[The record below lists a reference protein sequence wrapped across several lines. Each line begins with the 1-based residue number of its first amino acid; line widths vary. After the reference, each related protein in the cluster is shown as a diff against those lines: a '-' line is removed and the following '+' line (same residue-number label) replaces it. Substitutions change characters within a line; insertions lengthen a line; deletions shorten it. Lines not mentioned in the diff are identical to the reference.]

1 MLLHHNATFVLFY
14 RKRRDNRTISVF
26 GYINDADDQILDF
39 PPLLC
44 SKTLKGRFALL
55 CRTQVHRITTTISL
69 SMELVNMTRSYGT
82 VNLQN
87 FKRKIFDN
95 SSYKNHIKHL
105 LFNNHSQILCVS
117 EKEHLSVNTIIV
129 FDQILPSHINPV
141 NYLC

>member
-26 GYINDADDQILDF
+26 GYINAADDQILDF
-39 PPLLC
+39 TLLLC
-44 SKTLKGRFALL
+44 SETLKGQFALS

-69 SMELVNMTRSYGT
+69 SMGLVNMARSYST

-95 SSYKNHIKHL
+95 GSYKNHIKHL
-105 LFNNHSQILCVS
+105 LLITIHKSFVCL
-117 EKEHLSVNTIIV
+117 KRTTFLSTPIIV